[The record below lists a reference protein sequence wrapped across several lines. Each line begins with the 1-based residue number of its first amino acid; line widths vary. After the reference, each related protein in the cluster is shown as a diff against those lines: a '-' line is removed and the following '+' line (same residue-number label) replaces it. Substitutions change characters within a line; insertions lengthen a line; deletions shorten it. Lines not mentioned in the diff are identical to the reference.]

1 MQIKP
6 IKKGLFIKLDLIWT
20 LVFFIGFVTILY
32 SVNPLEAGIL
42 NLILFY
48 VVLFCLLL
56 GILNLMKIFFKV
68 PFKIILLID
77 IVIII
82 ILLIKSL
89 SKIN

>member
-20 LVFFIGFVTILY
+20 FVFLVGFIIVLCL
-32 SVNPLEAGIL
+32 VNPFETNVWG
-42 NLILFY
+42 LILFY
-48 VVLFCLLL
+48 LALFCLLL
-56 GILNLMKIFFKV
+56 GILNWIKILFRI
-68 PFKIILLID
+68 PFKFILIID

-89 SKIN
+89 S